1 MTFLLDSNLL
11 LRSADPPHPQH
22 GAARMA
28 IRTLAARRHE
38 LVVVTQ
44 CENEF
49 WAVATRSVANNG
61 LGMTTAQADAELTA
75 IESQFRLLP
84 DHPAVHP
91 QWRQLVVTH
100 GVSGKPTHDARL
112 VAAMFVY
119 RIDAL
124 LTFNDTHFRR
134 FQPAIQVFTPADV
147 IASRP

>member
-1 MTFLLDSNLL
+1 MSWPTTRFT
-11 LRSADPPHPQH
+11 LR
-22 GAARMA
+22 G
-28 IRTLAARRHE
+28 HE
-38 LVVVTQ
+38 LVLLSQ

-49 WAVATRSVANNG
+49 WAVATRPVVHNG

-91 QWRQLVVTH
+91 AWRRLVVAY

-112 VAAMFVY
+112 LAAMLVHGV
-119 RIDAL
+119 DAL

-134 FQPAIQVFTPADV
+134 FQPAIQVFSPAAV
-147 IASRP
+147 VASPP